1 MPHDVLVEPGTT
13 SPDSPHESSTLPR
26 QQENRIAVAVDLAA
40 TGPYSALPPRVL
52 FGALRHPALK
62 LRRPIPL
69 RTERSE
75 QGISVVWDEGQEF
88 GFGDTFTNAIAD
100 FGETITELHF
110 YLANVEALSED
121 LTAVRDR
128 LSHYIDVRPR

>member
-1 MPHDVLVEPGTT
+1 
-13 SPDSPHESSTLPR
+13 
-26 QQENRIAVAVDLAA
+26 
-40 TGPYSALPPRVL
+40 
-52 FGALRHPALK
+52 
-62 LRRPIPL
+62 
-69 RTERSE
+69 
-75 QGISVVWDEGQEF
+75 VVWDEGQEF